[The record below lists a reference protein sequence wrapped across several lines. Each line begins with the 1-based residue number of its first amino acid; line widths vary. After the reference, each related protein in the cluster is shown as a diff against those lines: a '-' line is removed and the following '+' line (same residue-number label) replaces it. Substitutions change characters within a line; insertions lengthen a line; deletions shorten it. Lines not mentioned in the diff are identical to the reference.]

1 MTTSKNILTR
11 ISAYRCAMLF
21 FSLVL
26 FLILLPF
33 LESSARGRI
42 VGNLLNV
49 IIMIT
54 AITAMG
60 RSRFSLPTAL
70 LLALPAF
77 VLQVAAIGFDEPRY
91 LVLSWGFGAVV
102 YVVALVSL
110 LRHIFSPAAMT
121 ADKLYGAAAAYLL
134 IGVLW
139 AYLYAILQHV
149 YPGSFTVVGTPVAA
163 AALGDLLYF
172 SFTTFTTTGFGD
184 IVPVLRHAQML
195 VILEQVTGV
204 LFVAILIARLAGM
217 YHPGR
222 EGGE

>member
-1 MTTSKNILTR
+1 MTWLLSR
-11 ISAYRCAMLF
+11 RCAALF
-21 FSLVL
+21 FALVL
-26 FLILLPF
+26 FLTLLPF
-33 LESSARGRI
+33 LESSPRGRI

-49 IIMIT
+49 VIMIT

-60 RSRFSLPTAL
+60 RSRLSLPTAL

-77 VLQVAAIGFDEPRY
+77 VLQVAAIGLDEPQY
-91 LVLSWGFGAVV
+91 LVLSWGFGAAV

-139 AYLYAILQHV
+139 TYLYAMLQHV
-149 YPGSFTVVGTPVAA
+149 YPGSFAVAGAPVAA

-184 IVPVLRHAQML
+184 IIPVLRHAQML
-195 VILEQVTGV
+195 VVMEQVTGV
-204 LFVAILIARLAGM
+204 LFVAILIARLAGI

-222 EGGE
+222 ENGE